1 VISVISLT
9 ASATTEPRANLVN
22 CLPTVRTPYSYTART
37 VPLRYLAGAILRNVN
52 AIVTSAYVSWVID
65 NSGSN

>member
-1 VISVISLT
+1 MISLA
-9 ASATTEPRANLVN
+9 ASATTEPKANRVN
-22 CLPTVRTPYSYTART
+22 RLPTVRTPYAYTART
-37 VPLRYLAGAILRNVN
+37 APSRYFDGVVLRNAN